1 MTVLR
6 VCYKHGARFD
16 EGYYI
21 NTHLPLV
28 SAVIGPHGGG
38 DLEMIRVTTTTGAA
52 APPYQV
58 IFSAY
63 FDSPAGLQAAM
74 QDSRIGEVM
83 GDIANFHDGVPDV
96 MVGEVVALSGNAR

>member
-21 NTHLPLV
+21 ATHLPLV
-28 SAVIGPHGGG
+28 SAVMGPHGGKG
-38 DLEMIRVTTTTGAA
+38 LEMIKVTTTPGAP

-74 QDSRIGEVM
+74 LDSRIGEVM

-96 MVGEVVALSGNAR
+96 MIGEVVELPAIRN

>member
-6 VCYKHGARFD
+6 VCYKQGVRFD
-16 EGYYI
+16 DGYYI
-21 NTHLPLV
+21 STHLPLV
-28 SAVIGPHGGG
+28 GAVMGPHGGKN
-38 DLEMIRVTTTTGAA
+38 LEMIKVTTTPGAA
-52 APPYQV
+52 TPPYQV

-74 QDSRIGEVM
+74 QDPRIGEVM

-96 MVGEVVALSGNAR
+96 MIGEVVEIPAIRN

>member
-6 VCYKHGARFD
+6 VCYKHGVRFD

-21 NTHLPLV
+21 STHTPIV
-28 SAVIGPHGGG
+28 HAVMGPHGAKN
-38 DLEMIRVTTTTGAA
+38 LEMIRVTTTPGAP
-52 APPYQV
+52 APTYHV

-74 QDSRIGEVM
+74 QDPRIGEVM
-83 GDIANFHDGVPDV
+83 ADIANFHDGVPDV
-96 MVGEVVALSGNAR
+96 MIGEVVPLPA

>member
-16 EGYYI
+16 EAYYVS
-21 NTHLPLV
+21 THMPLV
-28 SAVIGPHGGG
+28 SAVMGPYGLKSVEMMKVAANG
-38 DLEMIRVTTTTGAA
+38 DGT

-63 FDSPAGLQAAM
+63 FESAADLQNAM
-74 QDSRIGEVM
+74 RGPRIGEVM
-83 GDIANFHDGVPDV
+83 GDIVNFHDGIPDV
-96 MVGEVVALSGNAR
+96 MIGEVRPT

>member
-16 EGYYI
+16 ESYYI
-21 NTHLPLV
+21 STHLPLV
-28 SAVIGPHGGG
+28 AAVIGPHGGKNI
-38 DLEMIRVTTTTGAA
+38 EMIKVTTTPGAP

-58 IFSAY
+58 FFSAY

-74 QDSRIGEVM
+74 QDPRIGEVM
-83 GDIANFHDGVPDV
+83 GDIAKFHDGVPDV
-96 MVGEVVALSGNAR
+96 MIGEVVEIPTMRN